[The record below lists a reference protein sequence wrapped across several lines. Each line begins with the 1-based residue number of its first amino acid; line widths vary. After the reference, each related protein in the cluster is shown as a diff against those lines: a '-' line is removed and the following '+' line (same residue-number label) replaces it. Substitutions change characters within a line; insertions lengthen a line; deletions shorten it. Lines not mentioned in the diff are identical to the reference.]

1 MGTCGG
7 ERRMKD
13 EIWKILESNTTNIKK
28 LNDLI
33 WLIGVEE
40 E

>member
-1 MGTCGG
+1 
-7 ERRMKD
+7 MKD
-13 EIWKILESNTTNIKK
+13 EIWEILERNTTNIKK